1 MDALHILS
9 GLYKSLLTVISGLIK
24 NCSCPP
30 TIHRPFM
37 GDFLPKVPIQPRM
50 DPMPVQSRILYLKWS
65 KKSYA
70 LDWCWEKRVSW
81 ERTTQMTILW
91 KRLFTRTER
100 TLNSLSSLPKK
111 LFVPSVTWVRG
122 QSVWWKRE
130 GGCSRGKTLHI
141 FLSLT

>member
-9 GLYKSLLTVISGLIK
+9 GLYKSLLTVISDLIK

-81 ERTTQMTILW
+81 ERTTQMTLFYGKDCSHAQ
-91 KRLFTRTER
+91 KRLSIRY
-100 TLNSLSSLPKK
+100 LPFQKS
-111 LFVPSVTWVRG
+111 FVYHQWHESEDKVCDE
-122 QSVWWKRE
+122 K
-130 GGCSRGKTLHI
+130 GKVDVVEAKHCI
-141 FLSLT
+141 YFYH